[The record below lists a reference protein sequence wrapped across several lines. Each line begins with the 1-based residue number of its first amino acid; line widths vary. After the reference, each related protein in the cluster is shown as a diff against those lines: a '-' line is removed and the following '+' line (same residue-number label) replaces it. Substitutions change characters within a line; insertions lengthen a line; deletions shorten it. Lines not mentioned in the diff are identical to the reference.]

1 MQTAALRRGHAA
13 PLGIQSNGIL
23 LAPKRLGEGDQI
35 LAKRGDPRGRGNQ
48 VGESP
53 LLASL
58 ACGLADG
65 FTQR

>member
-1 MQTAALRRGHAA
+1 MEAAAFRRRHAA
-13 PLGIQSNGIL
+13 PLGIQGGGVL
-23 LAPKRLGEGDQI
+23 LPAKRLGEGDQI
-35 LAKRGDPRGRGNQ
+35 LAEGSDSRRRGNQ
-48 VGESP
+48 VVESP